1 MPTPEQQPA
10 LPTPEPTTYPLRW
23 PVALTRAFLVP
34 GLGGVVVASVV
45 DPWPIGLLLGLA
57 LAASFGALALARAR
71 HRTLTVTTDG
81 LLLQLD
87 SDALEAR
94 WEEVTGIR
102 RRRLGGL
109 LRVEELTLGERR
121 RTVPVSLYDKAW
133 RDGRIGDQLRDR
145 RID

>member
-1 MPTPEQQPA
+1 M
-10 LPTPEPTTYPLRW
+10 PTPEPTTYPLRW
-23 PVALTRAFLVP
+23 PVALTRAFLAP
-34 GLGGVVVASVV
+34 GFGGVVVAVLV

-109 LRVEELTLGERR
+109 MPVEELTLGER

-133 RDGRIGDQLRDR
+133 RDGRIGDQLRDC
-145 RID
+145 RIG